1 MPLGSQIQNN
11 VIFSFSP
18 LVHNTLPYGHMGGII
33 NEINLDFTA
42 TLDGEPEPFSRF
54 ISNPTL
60 LALWGPSASVRSAY
74 FVLLFM

>member
-18 LVHNTLPYGHMGGII
+18 LVHNALPYGHMGGII

-42 TLDGEPEPFSRF
+42 TLDGEPEPFRDS
-54 ISNPTL
+54 SPTL
-60 LALWGPSASVRSAY
+60 HC
-74 FVLLFM
+74 